1 MNPLQNKLIC
11 KITHHNYIATH
22 LINLL
27 EISHSFITIDQP
39 ISRCS
44 ISYITL
50 TSMQKMPLILSF
62 TSETK
67 ALQQEKEVDNE
78 VLQ

>member
-1 MNPLQNKLIC
+1 
-11 KITHHNYIATH
+11 
-22 LINLL
+22 
-27 EISHSFITIDQP
+27 
-39 ISRCS
+39 
-44 ISYITL
+44 
-50 TSMQKMPLILSF
+50 MQKMPLILSF